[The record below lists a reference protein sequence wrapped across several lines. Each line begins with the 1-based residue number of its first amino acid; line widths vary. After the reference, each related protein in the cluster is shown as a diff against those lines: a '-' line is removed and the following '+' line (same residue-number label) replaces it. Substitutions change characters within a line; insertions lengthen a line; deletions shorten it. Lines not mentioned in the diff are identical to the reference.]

1 MKSKIHEYQNNYLT
15 MSKTKILII
24 AMALMFS
31 LNIKAQGMP
40 VYDNTNFVSLVKSLL
55 ESAKQT
61 SNLIQTVQFLK
72 TQKENIEKVNDVV
85 RQLKAVREIGR
96 NNQRLIQVMQD
107 DLRDILNSP
116 YIKPDEV
123 VRVSQSFNT
132 VVENSLETM
141 DFIEQVLSSD
151 FLKMTDADRAEI
163 LKEKELESKEMVSNI
178 TTKTR
183 RYKDIISFRKMQD
196 KINNRET
203 NY

>member
-1 MKSKIHEYQNNYLT
+1 M
-15 MSKTKILII
+15 KTKILII